1 MSKNPTSK
9 IQRLKSRT
17 DRVVGPVLVALMG
30 LSVVNVLW
38 GVFTRFVMGS
48 PSSFTTELARFMLI
62 WIGVLG
68 AGYAVGQ
75 KTHLAL
81 ELLPEQLEGWWAAL
95 LETFIQVCIGLFA
108 LAVMVWGGGRL
119 VYVQLML
126 GQTSPAL
133 DVPLGVVYAVVPISG
148 LLMLF
153 YAVVH
158 VATEECAPGPS
169 ADETEQHQA
178 VDMGESDMGE
188 SDTLETGADD
198 TPPDG
203 YDQKALPID

>member
-1 MSKNPTSK
+1 MSDPPKST
-9 IQRLKSRT
+9 IQRIKPKVDT
-17 DRVVGPVLVALMG
+17 VVGVALAALMG
-30 LSVVNVLW
+30 LSAINVLW
-38 GVFTRFVMGS
+38 GVFTRFMLGS
-48 PSSFTTELARFMLI
+48 PSSFTNELARFMLI

-81 ELLPEQLEGWWAAL
+81 ELLPEQLEGRRAAL
-95 LETFIQVCIGLFA
+95 LEIFIQACVGLFA

-119 VYVQLML
+119 VYIQLML

-133 DVPLGVVYAVVPISG
+133 GVPLGVVYTVVPISG

-153 YAVVH
+153 YVAVH
-158 VATEECAPGPS
+158 VASERASDSAAGEAKPPPPAADPS
-169 ADETEQHQA
+169 
-178 VDMGESDMGE
+178 ESAAE
-188 SDTLETGADD
+188 D

-203 YDQKALPID
+203 KQARSID